1 MKNNASYH
9 ILIKTHHSPIE
20 SIAMTRYLAYKYTIF
35 NMEGNKLPMIASN
48 SIHNHLWLKQ
58 GWHKDVKSLLN
69 HWGIEEEVTLHNIK
83 TRIASVLQKNVV
95 NIVNFVGCVKIA
107 G

>member
-48 SIHNHLWLKQ
+48 SIQNHLLLKW
-58 GWHKDVKSLLN
+58 GWHKDAKPWLN
-69 HWGIEEEVTLHNIK
+69 CWGINEEVIL
-83 TRIASVLQKNVV
+83 
-95 NIVNFVGCVKIA
+95 
-107 G
+107 